1 MECPVCG
8 EKLREIQKYGVEVDI
23 CPGCK
28 GVWLDKGELE
38 KILELADAGGPAV
51 AREEDHP
58 RTDDRGYGDNRRH
71 DDDRRYDDTRRPV
84 AYPDDYRPH
93 KRRKKGGW
101 LGDLFEG
108 FGED

>member
-8 EKLREIQKYGVEVDI
+8 DKLREIQKYGVEVDI

-51 AREEDHP
+51 AHDEDRP
-58 RTDDRGYGDNRRH
+58 RTDNRAY
-71 DDDRRYDDTRRPV
+71 DDDRRYHDDRRPG
-84 AYPDDYRPH
+84 AYLDDSKPQ

-101 LGDLFEG
+101 LGDLLEG

>member
-8 EKLREIQKYGVEVDI
+8 DKLREIQKHGVEVDI

-38 KILELADAGGPAV
+38 KILELADAGGPGAER
-51 AREEDHP
+51 AEDRA
-58 RTDDRGYGDNRRH
+58 RTDDRAY
-71 DDDRRYDDTRRPV
+71 DDDRRAGGDRRPV
-84 AYPDDYRPH
+84 AYRDDYKSQ

-101 LGDLFEG
+101 LGDLLEG